1 MVYTWWCVAHLRRRW
16 SLSGREGFEFF
27 SPFRRACEAGFSA
40 FWEVKRL
47 FSTAPE
53 VGKGTEVTVVT
64 GRCTGRGHG
73 MTGRVRLVQS
83 GQRA

>member
-1 MVYTWWCVAHLRRRW
+1 VVEKGLGSSLLPAELARRD
-16 SLSGREGFEFF
+16 
-27 SPFRRACEAGFSA
+27 SA
-40 FWEVKRL
+40 L
-47 FSTAPE
+47 F
-53 VGKGTEVTVVT
+53 GKGTEVTVVT